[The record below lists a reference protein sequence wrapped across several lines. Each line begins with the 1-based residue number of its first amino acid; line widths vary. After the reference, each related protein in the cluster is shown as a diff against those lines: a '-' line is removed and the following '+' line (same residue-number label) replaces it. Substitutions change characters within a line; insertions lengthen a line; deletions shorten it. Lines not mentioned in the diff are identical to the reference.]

1 MRPRCS
7 IIITVSMKSY
17 NKLNSLLASVA
28 AIVIVMLMTF
38 TGCTTTADYTLGDE
52 YAPSNQQM
60 IMRTRS
66 YKGGMVREASMEE
79 TPCRIF
85 ETRLFKT
92 DSVKSTDVTHF
103 NIGLQHNERFGVR
116 KMGFVSQ
123 FTHMV
128 LPDDSIGFGYRP
140 IYDSMMFLF
149 RVDTFAGD
157 TTKPI
162 KFNVYWLDKALVEAD
177 ATDTLIYS
185 SYDPRKAGHLKA
197 DAQPIFTFTFP
208 DQENGIYTNDIKLRL
223 KETPQ
228 TKSFIDRLLCMDKLD
243 ENGLANNNVAAYKS
257 DSLFLETFKGLWFEP
272 AEDTP
277 DGEGAIYS
285 LDITDTS
292 LELYGR
298 VRNPGPDADIVADTL
313 DISYVFYN
321 KYTGDW
327 GNVWAQSVKHDYSNS
342 DLAELPMDESLEER
356 AEVQIAYVD
365 GCGGVV
371 TELYFTDELLLSLRN
386 INSDDDEYVSAA
398 INQAMLRFY
407 LEESDYDY
415 ANLDPLALA
424 DAMNS
429 AIPRLG
435 LYTNYKSLTPVL
447 DYMYDQE
454 DTYVLAYNG
463 KLNRSR
469 ALYEMNISAFIQEIV
484 NALLA
489 LEEDANGNVDLS
501 KLEAPRT
508 MYIAPDAH
516 DQFTLSRSIL
526 QGSDHTL
533 NRASVELELTYTLVK

>member
-1 MRPRCS
+1 
-7 IIITVSMKSY
+7 
-17 NKLNSLLASVA
+17 
-28 AIVIVMLMTF
+28 MLF
-38 TGCTTTADYTLGDE
+38 
-52 YAPSNQQM
+52 
-60 IMRTRS
+60 
-66 YKGGMVREASMEE
+66 
-79 TPCRIF
+79 
-85 ETRLFKT
+85 
-92 DSVKSTDVTHF
+92 
-103 NIGLQHNERFGVR
+103 
-116 KMGFVSQ
+116 
-123 FTHMV
+123 
-128 LPDDSIGFGYRP
+128 
-140 IYDSMMFLF
+140 
-149 RVDTFAGD
+149 
-157 TTKPI
+157 
-162 KFNVYWLDKALVEAD
+162 
-177 ATDTLIYS
+177 S

-197 DAQPIFTFTFP
+197 DAEPIYTFTFP
-208 DQENGIYTNDIKLRL
+208 DQANGIYTDDSKLRL
-223 KETPQ
+223 KETPR
-228 TKSFIDRLLCMDKLD
+228 TKEFVNRLLCMDKLD
-243 ENGLANNNVAAYKS
+243 ENGLANNNLEAYES
-257 DSLFLETFKGLWFEP
+257 DSLFLANFKGLWVEP

-285 LDITDTS
+285 LAIADTS
-292 LELYGR
+292 LELFGR
-298 VRNPGPDADIVADTL
+298 VRNSGPDADIVTDTL

-321 KYTGDW
+321 SYSGDW
-327 GNVWAQSVKHDYSNS
+327 GNVWAQSVKHDYSTS
-342 DLAELPMDESLEER
+342 ELADLPMDESLDER

-386 INSDDDEYVSAA
+386 INSDDDDYVSAA

-435 LYTNYKSLTPVL
+435 LYTNYKNLTPVL

-454 DTYVLAYNG
+454 DTYVVAYNG
-463 KLNRSR
+463 NLNRSR
-469 ALYEMNISAFIQEIV
+469 ALYEMNISAFIQEII

-501 KLEAPRT
+501 KLEAPRK
-508 MYIAPDAH
+508 MYIAPEAY

>member
-1 MRPRCS
+1 
-7 IIITVSMKSY
+7 MKSF

-28 AIVIVMLMTF
+28 AVVIVMLMTF
-38 TGCTTTADYTLGDE
+38 TGCTTTADFTLGDE

-66 YKGGMVREASMEE
+66 YKGGMVREASMQE

-85 ETRLFKT
+85 ETRLYRT
-92 DSVKSTDVTHF
+92 DSVKSNEIAYF
-103 NIGLQHNERFGVR
+103 NIGLQHNDRFGVR

-140 IYDSMMFLF
+140 VYDSMMFLF

-162 KFNVYWLDKALVEAD
+162 KFNVYWLEEALIEPD
-177 ATDTLIYS
+177 ATDTLLYS

-197 DAQPIFTFTFP
+197 DAEPIYTFTFP
-208 DQENGIYTNDIKLRL
+208 DQANGVYTNKTKLRL
-223 KETPQ
+223 QETAQ
-228 TKSFIDRLLCMDKLD
+228 TKAFVERLLCMDKLD
-243 ENGLANNNVAAYKS
+243 ENGLANNNVDVYHS
-257 DSLFLETFKGLWFEP
+257 DSLFLATFKGLWFEP

-298 VRNPGPDADIVADTL
+298 VRNTGPDADIVADTL

-321 KYTGDW
+321 AYSGDW
-327 GNVWAQSVKHDYSNS
+327 GNVWAQSVKHDYSTS
-342 DLAELPMDESLEER
+342 ELANLPMDETLDER
-356 AEVQIAYVD
+356 ATVQIAYVD

-371 TELYFTDELLLSLRN
+371 TELYFTDEMLLSLRD
-386 INSDDDEYVSAA
+386 INSNDDEYVSAA

-435 LYTNYKSLTPVL
+435 LYTDFKNLTPVL
-447 DYMYDQE
+447 DYVYDQE
-454 DTYVLAYNG
+454 ESITIDYNG
-463 KLNRSR
+463 RLNRSR
-469 ALYEMNISAFIQEIV
+469 AMYEMNISAYIQELM

-501 KLEAPRT
+501 KLIAPRT
-508 MYIAPDAH
+508 MYIAPEAKK
-516 DQFTLSRSIL
+516 QFTLSRSIL

>member
-1 MRPRCS
+1 
-7 IIITVSMKSY
+7 MKSY

-162 KFNVYWLDKALVEAD
+162 KFNVYWLDEALVEAD
-177 ATDTLIYS
+177 APDTLIYS

-243 ENGLANNNVAAYKS
+243 ENGLANNNVEAYKS

-298 VRNPGPDADIVADTL
+298 VRNTGPDADIIADTL

-321 KYTGDW
+321 KYSGDW

-386 INSDDDEYVSAA
+386 INSDDDDYVSAA

-463 KLNRSR
+463 YLNRSR
-469 ALYEMNISAFIQEIV
+469 ALYEMNISAFIQEII

-508 MYIAPDAH
+508 MYIAPDAS

-533 NRASVELELTYTLVK
+533 NRSSVELELTYTLVN